1 MRDFGIYWKNKGEE
15 VERVEL
21 PFQKIE
27 TINLPRSNIGTLA
40 QFKKES
46 ENGEWKN
53 KLIWGDNRYVMSSLL
68 PEFRGKIKLIYADPP
83 FFTGTNMNITL
94 EVGDEGA
101 VKEPSAIEEIAY
113 RNMWKEGPSSFFQYM
128 YDRFV
133 LMKDLLAEDGT
144 IWVRFDYHYSH
155 YIKGI
160 LDEIFGYDNFRNELI
175 VNRGRNVAGA
185 RGKMEIDND
194 VIFWY
199 SRGDNYIFNE
209 FKTDR
214 PVSDIKWT
222 TFLMAED
229 RYPRERTFLGK
240 ILTPPSGQHFS
251 LVQNKVDKLLEEFF
265 LRLRCSKCRAF
276 YYWAGSDVELFKKMK
291 QRENRFKF
299 YDVNSETILHG
310 TQNLEKCIECNTDD
324 FKVEYLGSDEKKVSN
339 IWIDIESYSRSTGY
353 PTENSED
360 LLERIISISS
370 DSGDVVADFFSGSG
384 TTVAVAEKLE
394 RRWIAAD
401 IGRFSVHTIRK
412 RLLDIPQCKPFEV
425 LNLGKYERK
434 YWMDQ
439 NLGSVYRNYIDFIL
453 QLYKAKPVYDY
464 KNIHGI
470 ISGKAVHVGPIDYPV
485 TKGEVEECLKEAKEN
500 GFDSL
505 DVLGWDFEME
515 FNDRILKELRG
526 SYDFGISLSIIP
538 NEVQDKRAVEAGD
551 VDFYEHAFLEAK
563 IATSGKKVKVNL
575 DNFIIPNPESIPEE
589 LRDKIL
595 KWSDFI
601 DYWSVD
607 WNYRDDTFHNE
618 WQEFRTK
625 KKKNLLLQSI
635 EHHYEAPGTY
645 KIMVKVI
652 DVFGN
657 DTTTMK
663 VVTVA

>member
-1 MRDFGIYWKNKGEE
+1 MKDYGIYWKNKREE

-27 TINLPRSNIGTLA
+27 TINLPRSNIGTLT
-40 QFKKES
+40 QFKKDSDNE
-46 ENGEWKN
+46 EWKN
-53 KLIWGDNRYVMSSLL
+53 KLIWGDNRYVMASLL
-68 PEFRGKIKLIYADPP
+68 SEFRGKIKLIYADPP

-133 LMKDLLAEDGT
+133 PMKDLLAEDGT

-155 YIKGI
+155 YIKVI
-160 LDEIFGYDNFRNELI
+160 LDQVFGYENFRNELI
-175 VNRGRNVAGA
+175 INRIKKSDSGA
-185 RGKMEIDND
+185 NRFNTATDSL
-194 VIFWY
+194 FFY
-199 SRGDNYIFNE
+199 S
-209 FKTDR
+209 KTDSYDFKNIR
-214 PVSDIKWT
+214 KKLEVAKSERWHSMDSQGSGS
-222 TFLMAED
+222 
-229 RYPRERTFLGK
+229 PRTIFGK
-240 ILTPPSGQHFS
+240 IMHPPPGRHWTFS
-251 LVQNKVDKLLEEFF
+251 QENIDKMTSENKIRLNPKTRKPEYKLEQTEEQT
-265 LRLRCSKCRAF
+265 LDSN
-276 YYWAGSDVELFKKMK
+276 W
-291 QRENRFKF
+291 
-299 YDVNSETILHG
+299 
-310 TQNLEKCIECNTDD
+310 TDIP
-324 FKVEYLGSDEKKVSN
+324 G
-339 IWIDIESYSRSTGY
+339 YSFSTGY
-353 PTENSED
+353 PTENAEQ
-360 LLERIISISS
+360 LLERVILSSS
-370 DSGDVVADFFSGSG
+370 DKEDLVADFFSGSG
-384 TTVAVAEKLE
+384 TTVAVAEKLG
-394 RRWIAAD
+394 RKWIAAD
-401 IGRFSVHTIRK
+401 IGRFSIHTIRK
-412 RLLDIPQCKPFEV
+412 RLLDTPHCKPFEV

-434 YWMDQ
+434 HWMDQ

-464 KNIHGI
+464 HNIHGI

-515 FNDRILKELRG
+515 FNDRILRELREA
-526 SYDFGISLSIIP
+526 YDFRISPRIIP
-538 NEVQDKRAVEAGD
+538 NEVMDKRAVEAGD
-551 VDFYEHAFLEAK
+551 VDFYEHAFLDAK
-563 IATSGKKVKVNL
+563 IIASERKVKVNL
-575 DNFIIPNPESIPEE
+575 ENFIIPNPESIPEE

-625 KKKNLLLQSI
+625 KKKNLQLQSI
-635 EHHYEAPGTY
+635 DHQYGSPGTY
-645 KIMVKVI
+645 KIMIKVI

-657 DTTTMK
+657 DTTTIK
-663 VVTVA
+663 EVTLV

>member
-1 MRDFGIYWKNKGEE
+1 MKDYGVYWKNKREE

-27 TINLPRSNIGTLA
+27 TINLPRSNIGTLT
-40 QFKKES
+40 QFKKDTD
-46 ENGEWKN
+46 NGEWKN
-53 KLIWGDNRYVMSSLL
+53 KLIWGDNKYVMASLL

-113 RNMWKEGPSSFFQYM
+113 RNMWKDGPSSFFQYM

-133 LMKDLLAEDGT
+133 LMKDLLADDGS

-160 LDEIFGYDNFRNELI
+160 LDEIFGYENFKNEI
-175 VNRGRNVAGA
+175 IINRIKKSDSGANRFNTATDSLFYYSKTENYYFQNIKKKLDRTKRKRWHSLDSQGRGGP
-185 RGKMEIDND
+185 R
-194 VIFWY
+194 VIF
-199 SRGDNYIFNE
+199 
-209 FKTDR
+209 
-214 PVSDIKWT
+214 
-222 TFLMAED
+222 
-229 RYPRERTFLGK
+229 GK
-240 ILTPPSGQHFS
+240 ELYPPSGRHWTFS
-251 LVQNKVDKLLEEFF
+251 QENIDKMISERKIRLNPKSGKPEYKLEET
-265 LRLRCSKCRAF
+265 
-276 YYWAGSDVELFKKMK
+276 DE
-291 QRENRFKF
+291 Q
-299 YDVNSETILHG
+299 ILDS
-310 TQNLEKCIECNTDD
+310 NWTDIP
-324 FKVEYLGSDEKKVSN
+324 G
-339 IWIDIESYSRSTGY
+339 YSFSTGY
-353 PTENSED
+353 PTENAEQ
-360 LLERIISISS
+360 LLERVILSASKE
-370 DSGDVVADFFSGSG
+370 GDIVADLFSGSG
-384 TTVAVAEKLE
+384 TTAAVAEKLG
-394 RRWIAAD
+394 RKWIAAD

-439 NLGSVYRNYIDFIL
+439 NLGSVYRRYVDFIL

-470 ISGKAVHVGPIDYPV
+470 ISGKAVQVGPIDYPV

-500 GFDSL
+500 GFESL

-515 FNDRILKELRG
+515 FNDRILRELRE
-526 SYDFGISLSIIP
+526 SYNFGISLRIIP
-538 NEVQDKRAVEAGD
+538 NEVMDKRAVEAGD

-563 IATSGKKVKVNL
+563 VDLSGRKAKVIL
-575 DNFIIPNPESIPEE
+575 ENFIIPNPESIPEE

-618 WQEFRTK
+618 WQEFRSK
-625 KKKNLLLQSI
+625 KKKTLELRSI
-635 EHHYEAPGTY
+635 DHTYDSPGGY
-645 KIMVKVI
+645 RIMIKVI

-657 DTTTMK
+657 DTTTIKEVM
-663 VVTVA
+663 VT

>member
-1 MRDFGIYWKNKGEE
+1 MRDFGIYWKNKKEE

-40 QFKKES
+40 QFKKDS

-53 KLIWGDNRYVMSSLL
+53 KLVWGDNRYVMASLL

-101 VKEPSAIEEIAY
+101 VKEPFAIEEIAY
-113 RNMWKEGPSSFFQYM
+113 RNMWKEGPSSFLQYM

-133 LMKDLLAEDGT
+133 LMKDLLTEDGSL
-144 IWVRFDYHYSH
+144 WVRFDYHYSH
-155 YIKGI
+155 YIKAI
-160 LDEIFGYDNFRNELI
+160 LDEIFGYENFRNEI
-175 VNRGRNVAGA
+175 VINRIKKSDSGA
-185 RGKMEIDND
+185 NRFNTATDSLFLYSKTENYFFQNAKKKLDTTKKERWHSLDSQGQGGPR
-194 VIFWY
+194 VIF
-199 SRGDNYIFNE
+199 
-209 FKTDR
+209 
-214 PVSDIKWT
+214 
-222 TFLMAED
+222 
-229 RYPRERTFLGK
+229 GK
-240 ILTPPSGQHFS
+240 ELYPPSGRHWTFS
-251 LVQNKVDKLLEEFF
+251 QENIDKMISDGRIRLNPKTGKPEYKLEET
-265 LRLRCSKCRAF
+265 
-276 YYWAGSDVELFKKMK
+276 DE
-291 QRENRFKF
+291 Q
-299 YDVNSETILHG
+299 ILDS
-310 TQNLEKCIECNTDD
+310 NWTDIP
-324 FKVEYLGSDEKKVSN
+324 G
-339 IWIDIESYSRSTGY
+339 YSFSTGY
-353 PTENSED
+353 PTENAEQ
-360 LLERIISISS
+360 LLERVLLSASKEGDII
-370 DSGDVVADFFSGSG
+370 ADFFSGSG
-384 TTVAVAEKLE
+384 TTVAVAEKLG
-394 RRWIAAD
+394 RRWIGAD

-412 RLLDIPQCKPFEV
+412 RLLDIPHCKPFEV

-434 YWMDQ
+434 HWMDQ
-439 NLGSVYRNYIDFIL
+439 TLGSGYRNYIDFIL

-500 GFDSL
+500 DFDSL

-515 FNDRILKELRG
+515 FNDRILRELRG
-526 SYDFGISLSIIP
+526 AYDFGISLRIIP
-538 NEVQDKRAVEAGD
+538 NEVMDKRAVEAGD

-563 IATSGKKVKVNL
+563 VITSEKKVKVSL
-575 DNFIIPNPESIPEE
+575 ENFIIPNPESIPEE

-625 KKKNLLLQSI
+625 KNKTLQLQSI
-635 EHHYEAPGTY
+635 DHHYEKPGNY
-645 KIMVKVI
+645 KVMVKVI

-657 DTTTMK
+657 DTTTIK
-663 VVTVA
+663 EVTVA

>member
-1 MRDFGIYWKNKGEE
+1 MKDFGIYWKNKREE
-15 VERVEL
+15 VDRVEL

-40 QFKKES
+40 QFKSES
-46 ENGEWKN
+46 EIGEWKN
-53 KLIWGDNRYVMSSLL
+53 KLIWGDNKYVMASLL

-133 LMKDLLAEDGT
+133 LMKDLLSEDGS

-155 YIKGI
+155 YIKAI
-160 LDEIFGYDNFRNELI
+160 LDEIFGYENFRNEI
-175 VNRGRNVAGA
+175 VINRIKKSDSGANRFNTATDSLFFYSKTENYNFQNIKKKLDVSKKERWHSLDSQGQGGPRIIFGKKLYPPPGRHWTFSQENID
-185 RGKMEIDND
+185 KMISE
-194 VIFWY
+194 
-199 SRGDNYIFNE
+199 
-209 FKTDR
+209 
-214 PVSDIKWT
+214 
-222 TFLMAED
+222 
-229 RYPRERTFLGK
+229 GK
-240 ILTPPSGQHFS
+240 IRLNSKTGKPEY
-251 LVQNKVDKLLEEFF
+251 KLEET
-265 LRLRCSKCRAF
+265 
-276 YYWAGSDVELFKKMK
+276 DE
-291 QRENRFKF
+291 Q
-299 YDVNSETILHG
+299 ILDS
-310 TQNLEKCIECNTDD
+310 NWTDIP
-324 FKVEYLGSDEKKVSN
+324 G
-339 IWIDIESYSRSTGY
+339 YSFNTGY
-353 PTENSED
+353 PTENAEQ
-360 LLERIISISS
+360 LLERVILSASNEGDII
-370 DSGDVVADFFSGSG
+370 ADFFSGSG
-384 TTVAVAEKLE
+384 TTAAVAEKLG
-394 RRWIAAD
+394 RKWIAAD

-412 RLLDIPQCKPFEV
+412 RLLDIPNCKPFEV

-439 NLGSVYRNYIDFIL
+439 NLGSVYRNYIDFII

-470 ISGKAVHVGPIDYPV
+470 LSGKAVHVGPIDYPV
-485 TKGEVEECLKEAKEN
+485 TKVEVEECLKEAKEN
-500 GFDSL
+500 GFESL

-515 FNDRILKELRG
+515 FNDRILKELRE
-526 SYDFGISLSIIP
+526 SYNFGISLRIIP
-538 NEVQDKRAVEAGD
+538 NEVMDKRAVEAGD

-563 IATSGKKVKVNL
+563 VNL
-575 DNFIIPNPESIPEE
+575 SGRKAKVILENFIIPNPESIPEE

-601 DYWSVD
+601 DYWSID

-625 KKKNLLLQSI
+625 KKKTLELKSI
-635 EHHYEAPGTY
+635 DHTYDSPGKY
-645 KIMVKVI
+645 RIMIKVI

-657 DTTTMK
+657 DTTTIK
-663 VVTVA
+663 EVTVT

>member
-1 MRDFGIYWKNKGEE
+1 MRDFGIYWKNKREE

-40 QFKKES
+40 QFKKDS

-53 KLIWGDNRYVMSSLL
+53 KLIWGDNKYVMASLL

-113 RNMWKEGPSSFFQYM
+113 RNMWKDGPSSFFQYM

-133 LMKDLLAEDGT
+133 LMKDLLADDGT

-155 YIKGI
+155 YIKTI
-160 LDEIFGYDNFRNELI
+160 LDEIFGYDNFRNEI
-175 VNRGRNVAGA
+175 IINRTRKNVMASRTQTVFPTATDSLFLYAKSENMLLTETKIKTEEERKGYWRHMDDSAGQGSAKTFFGKSMEPPPGKHWKFSQENIEKMIEEGR
-185 RGKMEIDND
+185 
-194 VIFWY
+194 
-199 SRGDNYIFNE
+199 
-209 FKTDR
+209 
-214 PVSDIKWT
+214 
-222 TFLMAED
+222 
-229 RYPRERTFLGK
+229 
-240 ILTPPSGQHFS
+240 
-251 LVQNKVDKLLEEFF
+251 
-265 LRLRCSKCRAF
+265 LRLNPKTSRPE
-276 YYWAGSDVELFKKMK
+276 YWVEPSD
-291 QRENRFKF
+291 
-299 YDVNSETILHG
+299 
-310 TQNLEKCIECNTDD
+310 
-324 FKVEYLGSDEKKVSN
+324 EYLLDTN
-339 IWIDIESYSRSTGY
+339 WTDIPGYSFSTGY
-353 PTENSED
+353 PTENAEQ
-360 LLERIISISS
+360 LLERVILSSS
-370 DSGDVVADFFSGSG
+370 DMGDLVADFFSGSG
-384 TTVAVAEKLE
+384 TTVAVAEKLG

-434 YWMDQ
+434 HWMDQ

-485 TKGEVEECLKEAKEN
+485 TKGEVEECLKEAKNN

-505 DVLGWDFEME
+505 DILGWDFEME
-515 FNDRILKELRG
+515 FNDRILRELRE
-526 SYDFGISLSIIP
+526 SYDFGISLRIIP
-538 NEVQDKRAVEAGD
+538 NEVMDKRAVEAGD

-563 IATSGKKVKVNL
+563 IATSGRRVKVNL
-575 DNFIIPNPESIPEE
+575 ENFIIPNPESIPEE

-625 KKKNLLLQSI
+625 KKKNLQLSSM
-635 EHHYEAPGTY
+635 EHHYDAPGTY
-645 KIMVKVI
+645 KVMVKVI

-657 DTTTMK
+657 DTTTTK
-663 VVTVA
+663 EVTVA

>member
-1 MRDFGIYWKNKGEE
+1 MRDFGIYWKNKKEE

-40 QFKKES
+40 QFKKDS

-53 KLIWGDNRYVMSSLL
+53 KLTWGDNRYVMASLL
-68 PEFRGKIKLIYADPP
+68 SEFRGKIKLIYADPP

-133 LMKDLLAEDGT
+133 LMKELLSEDGS

-160 LDEIFGYDNFRNELI
+160 LDEIFGYENFKNEI
-175 VNRGRNVAGA
+175 VINRIKKSDSGA
-185 RGKMEIDND
+185 NRFNTATDSLFLYSKTENYFFQNTKKKLDTTKKERWHSLDSQGQGGPR
-194 VIFWY
+194 VIF
-199 SRGDNYIFNE
+199 
-209 FKTDR
+209 
-214 PVSDIKWT
+214 
-222 TFLMAED
+222 
-229 RYPRERTFLGK
+229 GK
-240 ILTPPSGQHFS
+240 ELYPPSGRHWTFS
-251 LVQNKVDKLLEEFF
+251 QENIDKMISDGRIRLNPNTGKPEYKLEET
-265 LRLRCSKCRAF
+265 
-276 YYWAGSDVELFKKMK
+276 DE
-291 QRENRFKF
+291 Q
-299 YDVNSETILHG
+299 ILDS
-310 TQNLEKCIECNTDD
+310 NWTDIP
-324 FKVEYLGSDEKKVSN
+324 G
-339 IWIDIESYSRSTGY
+339 YSFSTGY
-353 PTENSED
+353 PTENAEQ
-360 LLERIISISS
+360 LLERVLLSASKE
-370 DSGDVVADFFSGSG
+370 GDLIADFFSGSG
-384 TTVAVAEKLE
+384 TTVAVAEKLG
-394 RRWIAAD
+394 RRWIGAD
-401 IGRFSVHTIRK
+401 IGRFSIHTIRK

-434 YWMDQ
+434 HWMDQ
-439 NLGSVYRNYIDFIL
+439 TLGSGYRNYIDFIL

-515 FNDRILKELRG
+515 FNDRILRELRG
-526 SYDFGISLSIIP
+526 AYDFGISLRIIP
-538 NEVQDKRAVEAGD
+538 NEVMDKRAVEAGD

-563 IATSGKKVKVNL
+563 VITSEKKVKVSL
-575 DNFIIPNPESIPEE
+575 ENFIIPNPESIPEE

-625 KKKNLLLQSI
+625 KKKTLQLQSI
-635 EHHYEAPGTY
+635 EHHYEKPGNY
-645 KIMVKVI
+645 KVMVKVI

-657 DTTTMK
+657 DTTTIK
-663 VVTVA
+663 EVTVT